1 MRHASGA
8 LLTMLAACG
17 GSTDGID
24 AGDITTGTLAVS
36 RLPDDVVLEDEID
49 PTTDA
54 GDLTQGTLA
63 VARLPDEVVLE
74 DELTDALSDVANL
87 PPEVVVA
94 SELPTPKPSG
104 VAGDQVTGFG
114 SLVTIDSTTEQ
125 VMASVVIDGGADV
138 DVAFQAHI
146 YIEKAATDI
155 GRFELAI
162 RESTCSGTV
171 VGYTFWRPPAA
182 GSGSYSGGTL
192 SLTGFAEDVPDGTT
206 YVLCAAKFDGAAPNV
221 VAGPRG
227 LIATW

>member
-24 AGDITTGTLAVS
+24 ARDITTGTLAVS

-74 DELTDALSDVANL
+74 DELADVLSDVANL

-104 VAGDQVTGFG
+104 VAGDQVTDFG
-114 SLVTIDSTTEQ
+114 SLVTLDSTTYEQ
-125 VMASVVIDGGADV
+125 IGSVVIDGGADV
-138 DVAFQAHI
+138 DVAFQAHA
-146 YIEKAATDI
+146 YVEKPADET
-155 GRFELAI
+155 GRFEFAI
-162 RESTCSGTV
+162 REGSCSGTL
-171 VGYTFWRPPAA
+171 VGATFWRPPIAA
-182 GSGSYSGGTL
+182 SGGY
-192 SLTGFAEDVPDGTT
+192 SADVISFTGFAEDVPDGTT
-206 YVLCAAKFDGAAPNV
+206 YVFCPAKFDSLAPD
-221 VAGPRG
+221 AWTGHRG